1 MRRAVL
7 DASHDTMDTIYGALQ
22 RQLGLPAHFGRNLD
36 ALWDVLTTDL
46 RGPAEIVWKNHAQAR
61 AKLGPD
67 YERLIGTLRE
77 VERARK
83 DFRLKLE

>member
-1 MRRAVL
+1 MTRAVL
-7 DASHDTMDTIYGALQ
+7 DDSHDTMDAVYSALQ

-46 RGPAEIVWKNHAQAR
+46 RGPVEITWKNHAQAR

-67 YERLIGTLRE
+67 YERLIRTLRE